1 VIYIDKQ
8 RDKFIKR
15 SLATLYINEEDM
27 SWLFNRRLKPP
38 EPVMEYIFNVT
49 LPEQAYKEYNEYRMK
64 YVGIALKK
72 TQKELEALAEEAADE
87 LEEIASSAEKKD
99 LEEIKNEEIE
109 EEVEDLEEFREKY
122 GY

>member
-1 VIYIDKQ
+1 
-8 RDKFIKR
+8 
-15 SLATLYINEEDM
+15 
-27 SWLFNRRLKPP
+27 
-38 EPVMEYIFNVT
+38 
-49 LPEQAYKEYNEYRMK
+49 MK

-72 TQKELEALAEEAADE
+72 TQRELEALAEEAADE

-109 EEVEDLEEFREKY
+109 EEVGDLEEFKSKY